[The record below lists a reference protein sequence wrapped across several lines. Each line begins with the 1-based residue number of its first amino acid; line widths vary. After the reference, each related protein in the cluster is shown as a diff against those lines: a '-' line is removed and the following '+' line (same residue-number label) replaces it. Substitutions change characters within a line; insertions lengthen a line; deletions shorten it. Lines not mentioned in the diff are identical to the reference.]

1 MAAAPVVK
9 SAARVLEVLEHFA
22 VTHVPS
28 TVAEMSRTLGFP
40 QSSTSKLLSS
50 LERLGY
56 LQHDAATRT
65 YRPTLRVLLLGAWLH
80 DDIFGEGSLVSAMDA
95 LRRRTGHTVLVGMRQ
110 GFQVRI
116 ILVLRGLRSD
126 AVQLATGTVASLVTS
141 AVGHALLAGDMED
154 QLGRVLRR
162 ANAEERDTRRR
173 VALSA
178 LLEQI
183 QTVRQRGWA
192 CRPSATLPGRGVVAV
207 PLPRLPGQPE
217 LAIGLGASQSRLEV
231 EQEQLGAM
239 LTKAANELGQR
250 VGARSLAE
258 TWAAGSRR
266 LPRPAVKIE

>member
-1 MAAAPVVK
+1 MAAAPLVK
-9 SAARVLEVLEHFA
+9 SAVRVLEVLEHFS
-22 VTHVPS
+22 VTHVPA

-40 QSSTSKLLSS
+40 QSSTSKLLAS

-56 LQHDAATRT
+56 LQHEAVTCT

-80 DDIFGEGSLVSAMDA
+80 DDLFGEGSLVSAMDA

-126 AVQLATGTVASLVTS
+126 AVQLATGTVASLVAS

-162 ANAEERDTRRR
+162 ANAEERDARRR
-173 VALSA
+173 VTLPT
-178 LLEQI
+178 LLDQI
-183 QTVRQRGWA
+183 RKTRERGWA
-192 CRPSATLPGRGVVAV
+192 CRASATLPGRGVVAARL
-207 PLPRLPGQPE
+207 PLLPGQPE

-231 EQEQLGAM
+231 EQEQLGSM
-239 LTKAANELGQR
+239 LIKAAHELGLR
-250 VGARSLAE
+250 VGARS
-258 TWAAGSRR
+258 
-266 LPRPAVKIE
+266 